1 MTDKIIV
8 TIIYERAEIKFEFI
22 IIIVWCVKADIV
34 VNDPRNQTI
43 KK

>member
-22 IIIVWCVKADIV
+22 IISVWCVKADIV
-34 VNDPRNQTI
+34 VKEPKKPII